1 MDTHVRAHANT
12 HTSPAP
18 DGRMEGGTCTHSDT
32 HAHTHTHKYDA
43 QNINTEAPA
52 GRDAALSR
60 QTAGSGALSVLR
72 NGCLV
77 NGDGWESASA
87 AGGSLSGPTGDAGT
101 AGSLENKFIN
111 SS

>member
-1 MDTHVRAHANT
+1 
-12 HTSPAP
+12 
-18 DGRMEGGTCTHSDT
+18 MEGGTCTHSDT
-32 HAHTHTHKYDA
+32 HAYTHKYDA

-52 GRDAALSR
+52 RRDAALSR
-60 QTAGSGALSVLR
+60 QMAGSGALSVLR
-72 NGCLV
+72 TGCLV

-87 AGGSLSGPTGDAGT
+87 AGGSLSGPAGDAGT